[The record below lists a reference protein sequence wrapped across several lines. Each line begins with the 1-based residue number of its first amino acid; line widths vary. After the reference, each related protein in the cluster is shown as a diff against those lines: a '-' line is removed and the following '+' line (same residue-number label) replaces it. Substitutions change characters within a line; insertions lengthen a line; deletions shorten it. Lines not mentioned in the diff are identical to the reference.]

1 MAFEHICVPLQG
13 DSPGR
18 VTEFNYFRIGPAD
31 SDRKAYLQAALHADE
46 QPGILVLHH
55 LLALLKEADQ
65 QGQLDAQFVLMP
77 MVNPLGMGDIEFG
90 SHQGRYNRST
100 GVNHNRRWPDLLT
113 ELDHDF
119 SGELGNDATA
129 NIKLVRQQLRQWAKS
144 LPEVTAEQQW
154 RKIIIR
160 EACDA
165 DYVFDLHCDD
175 DSMMHIFSVPQQHD
189 VMHRL
194 ANRIGS
200 AATMLAAD
208 SGGGSFDEV
217 WPAIWI
223 KLADQFPDAAL
234 PMPLASATLEYR
246 GQIDTFDDLNRA
258 DAKNLFAFFQDEGM
272 IDGDAPTCYSNM
284 PAPTDLRATEYLRVD
299 KPGLLIYRVAL
310 GDQVEQGEVVAELLT
325 LDGEGA
331 FVDREPIVAG
341 TAGLVL
347 SRATTKYVWS
357 GAQVAKIVGS
367 EILESRQGNLLSD

>member
-1 MAFEHICVPLQG
+1 MSCERICIPLTG

-18 VTEFNYFRIGPAD
+18 TTELTYFRIGPGD
-31 SDRKAYLQAALHADE
+31 SGRKAYLQAALHADE

-55 LLALLKEADQ
+55 LLALLKEADAS
-65 QGQLDAQFVLMP
+65 GLLNAEFVLMP

-100 GVNHNRRWPDLLT
+100 GVNHNRRWPDLLS
-113 ELDHDF
+113 ELGHDF
-119 SGELGNDATA
+119 SDELGDNAAA
-129 NIKLVRQQLRQWAKS
+129 NVAIVRQRLRDWAEV
-144 LPEVTAEQQW
+144 LPTVTAEQQW
-154 RKIIIR
+154 KKVIIR

-175 DSMMHIFSVPQQHD
+175 DSLMHIFSVPQQHD

-223 KLADQFPDAAL
+223 KLAELFPDAAL
-234 PMPLASATLEYR
+234 PMPIASATLEYR
-246 GQIDTFDDLNRA
+246 GQIDTFDDMNQA
-258 DAKNLFAFFQDEGM
+258 DAENLFAFFQAEGL
-272 IDGDAPTCYSNM
+272 IQGNAPGYENNM

-299 KPGLLIYRVAL
+299 RPGLLIYQVEL
-310 GDQVEQGEVVAELLT
+310 GDQVTKGDVVAELLA
-325 LDGEGA
+325 LDGDGA
-331 FVDREPIVAG
+331 FVNRTPITAG
-341 TAGLVL
+341 TDGLVL

-357 GAQVAKIVGS
+357 GAQVAKIVGT
-367 EILESRQGNLLSD
+367 EILQSREGNLLSD